1 MLLDIQ
7 DAVLSKYPTAT
18 IRPFG
23 SHSVGLATFMSDI
36 DISIDNIPLDT
47 DMLANNNADKSA
59 SQSITGSTGSSVM
72 RSVDKEVPGLLRLH
86 QSFSQPAVD
95 RNTPPPPPSS
105 SSSSSSSI
113 TRSTAIK
120 NSHDKSALGL
130 GTGDRVD
137 NRVTWSI
144 DRAPDKVVAV
154 NSPHSI
160 ISHTKV
166 AADDDADGRDAD
178 AVTGDGRY
186 EKKAKANDECTDHTL
201 DGIQMVY
208 DLSYDDDDDDRCI
221 IDYDES
227 TGTSDNSDHEEYN
240 PSKKHKPLSM
250 KTPQQQQQQPQLST
264 DIDVIFL
271 DCEDQLQNAAT
282 TQQSSSDVI
291 TLDDDVMQS
300 LNSGMR
306 RARRYGSRRLS
317 GASDNSG
324 TDDGQRRTSKV
335 KVLQR
340 LYSLIQVRRMMVMMM
355 MMMMC

>member
-47 DMLANNNADKSA
+47 DMLANNNAGKSA

-86 QSFSQPAVD
+86 QSVSQPAAD
-95 RNTPPPPPSS
+95 CNTP
-105 SSSSSSSI
+105 SSSSSI

-120 NSHDKSALGL
+120 NSHHKSALGL

-144 DRAPDKVVAV
+144 DRVPDKVVAV
-154 NSPHSI
+154 NSPQSS

-166 AADDDADGRDAD
+166 AADADGRDAD

-208 DLSYDDDDDDRCI
+208 DLSYDDDYDDDDRCI

-227 TGTSDNSDHEEYN
+227 SGTSDNSDHEEYN

-250 KTPQQQQQQPQLST
+250 KTPQQQQPQLST

-271 DCEDQLQNAAT
+271 DCEDQLQNAST

-306 RARRYGSRRLS
+306 RARRYGSRRVS

-324 TDDGQRRTSKV
+324 TDDGQRRTTKV

-340 LYSLIQVRRMMVMMM
+340 LFSLIQVRRMMMMIDDDDDDVLM
-355 MMMMC
+355 G

>member
-1 MLLDIQ
+1 
-7 DAVLSKYPTAT
+7 
-18 IRPFG
+18 
-23 SHSVGLATFMSDI
+23 MSDI
-36 DISIDNIPLDT
+36 DISIDKIPLDT
-47 DMLANNNADKSA
+47 DMLANNNAGKSA
-59 SQSITGSTGSSVM
+59 SQSITGSVM

-86 QSFSQPAVD
+86 QSFSQPAAD
-95 RNTPPPPPSS
+95 RNTPLP

-120 NSHDKSALGL
+120 NNHDSALGL

-144 DRAPDKVVAV
+144 DRAPDKVVVV
-154 NSPHSI
+154 NSPQSSI
-160 ISHTKV
+160 CHTKV
-166 AADDDADGRDAD
+166 AADADADGRDAD

-201 DGIQMVY
+201 DDGIQMVY

-227 TGTSDNSDHEEYN
+227 TGSSDNSDHEEYN

-250 KTPQQQQQQPQLST
+250 KTPQQQQQPQLST

-340 LYSLIQVRRMMVMMM
+340 LYSLIQVRRMM

>member
-47 DMLANNNADKSA
+47 DMLANNNAGKSA

-95 RNTPPPPPSS
+95 RNTPLPSSS

-144 DRAPDKVVAV
+144 DRAPDKVVVV
-154 NSPHSI
+154 NSPQSS

-166 AADDDADGRDAD
+166 AGDDAGRDAD

-227 TGTSDNSDHEEYN
+227 TGSSDNSDHEEYN

-250 KTPQQQQQQPQLST
+250 KTPQQQQAQLST

-340 LYSLIQVRRMMVMMM
+340 LYSLIQVRRMMMMM
-355 MMMMC
+355 TMC